1 MAGTQVN
8 PTRMELTRL
17 KKKLVTA
24 VRGHKLLKDK
34 RDELMRQFLDKVRE
48 NKALREEVETA
59 LVSANQ
65 NFMLARAGMP
75 DEMLN
80 TALLAPKQELT
91 ISAGTQNV
99 MSVEIP
105 DFDFKTRT
113 PDQNDMYS
121 YGFAFTTGDLDDA
134 ILSLSEVF
142 PKMLKLAEV
151 EKSCQLMAAEI
162 EKTRRRV
169 NALEHVM
176 IPELQTNI
184 KYITMKLDEN
194 ERSTQIR
201 LMKVKDMMLK
211 EAHQLLKVTP
221 GVNFVGNIEPRDV
234 PNGEV
239 DVVVCDGFT
248 GNVILKLTEG
258 VAKMLLGMLKEMFL
272 ANLGGKIAYLLLK
285 SGVGS
290 LKHQMDSEEYGGAPF
305 LGAKQPVI
313 KAHGSSKAKG
323 IKNAIR
329 QAKICV
335 ENDLCGTMQSAL
347 DELTTSQAD

>member
-121 YGFAFTTGDLDDA
+121 YGFAFTIGDLDDA

-211 EAHQLLKVTP
+211 EAHH
-221 GVNFVGNIEPRDV
+221 
-234 PNGEV
+234 
-239 DVVVCDGFT
+239 
-248 GNVILKLTEG
+248 
-258 VAKMLLGMLKEMFL
+258 
-272 ANLGGKIAYLLLK
+272 Y
-285 SGVGS
+285 
-290 LKHQMDSEEYGGAPF
+290 EY
-305 LGAKQPVI
+305 
-313 KAHGSSKAKG
+313 
-323 IKNAIR
+323 
-329 QAKICV
+329 
-335 ENDLCGTMQSAL
+335 
-347 DELTTSQAD
+347 

>member
-151 EKSCQLMAAEI
+151 EKSAQLMAEEI

-169 NALEHVM
+169 NALEYVV
-176 IPELQTNI
+176 IPNTQDAI
-184 KYITMKLDEN
+184 RYITMKLDEN
-194 ERSTQIR
+194 ERGNTTR
-201 LMKVKDMMLK
+201 LMKVKEMVLQD
-211 EAHQLLKVTP
+211 AHH
-221 GVNFVGNIEPRDV
+221 
-234 PNGEV
+234 
-239 DVVVCDGFT
+239 
-248 GNVILKLTEG
+248 
-258 VAKMLLGMLKEMFL
+258 
-272 ANLGGKIAYLLLK
+272 Y
-285 SGVGS
+285 
-290 LKHQMDSEEYGGAPF
+290 
-305 LGAKQPVI
+305 QP
-313 KAHGSSKAKG
+313 
-323 IKNAIR
+323 
-329 QAKICV
+329 
-335 ENDLCGTMQSAL
+335 
-347 DELTTSQAD
+347 

>member
-17 KKKLVTA
+17 KKKLTTA
-24 VRGHKLLKDK
+24 MRGHKLLKDK

-48 NKALREEVETA
+48 NKALREEVEQA
-59 LVSANQ
+59 LESANR

-80 TALLAPKQELT
+80 TALLAPKQEVT

-105 DFDFKTRT
+105 AFDFKTRT
-113 PDQNDMYS
+113 PDPNDIYS

-134 ILSLSEVF
+134 IRSLSEVF

-211 EAHQLLKVTP
+211 EAHH
-221 GVNFVGNIEPRDV
+221 
-234 PNGEV
+234 
-239 DVVVCDGFT
+239 
-248 GNVILKLTEG
+248 
-258 VAKMLLGMLKEMFL
+258 
-272 ANLGGKIAYLLLK
+272 Y
-285 SGVGS
+285 
-290 LKHQMDSEEYGGAPF
+290 
-305 LGAKQPVI
+305 
-313 KAHGSSKAKG
+313 
-323 IKNAIR
+323 
-329 QAKICV
+329 
-335 ENDLCGTMQSAL
+335 EN
-347 DELTTSQAD
+347 

>member
-176 IPELQTNI
+176 IPELLTNI

-211 EAHQLLKVTP
+211 EAHH
-221 GVNFVGNIEPRDV
+221 
-234 PNGEV
+234 
-239 DVVVCDGFT
+239 
-248 GNVILKLTEG
+248 
-258 VAKMLLGMLKEMFL
+258 
-272 ANLGGKIAYLLLK
+272 Y
-285 SGVGS
+285 
-290 LKHQMDSEEYGGAPF
+290 EY
-305 LGAKQPVI
+305 
-313 KAHGSSKAKG
+313 
-323 IKNAIR
+323 
-329 QAKICV
+329 
-335 ENDLCGTMQSAL
+335 
-347 DELTTSQAD
+347 

>member
-201 LMKVKDMMLK
+201 LC
-211 EAHQLLKVTP
+211 
-221 GVNFVGNIEPRDV
+221 F
-234 PNGEV
+234 
-239 DVVVCDGFT
+239 
-248 GNVILKLTEG
+248 
-258 VAKMLLGMLKEMFL
+258 
-272 ANLGGKIAYLLLK
+272 GGL
-285 SGVGS
+285 VF
-290 LKHQMDSEEYGGAPF
+290 MEEIIY
-305 LGAKQPVI
+305 
-313 KAHGSSKAKG
+313 
-323 IKNAIR
+323 
-329 QAKICV
+329 
-335 ENDLCGTMQSAL
+335 
-347 DELTTSQAD
+347 